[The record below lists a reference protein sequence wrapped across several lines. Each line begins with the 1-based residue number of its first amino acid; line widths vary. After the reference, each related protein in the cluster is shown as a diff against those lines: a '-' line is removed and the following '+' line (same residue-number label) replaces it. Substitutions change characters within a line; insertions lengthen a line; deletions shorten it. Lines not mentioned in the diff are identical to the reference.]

1 MTALLDAPVLD
12 VALLE
17 SRQPE
22 VPLVCTR
29 GHYHGDTETE
39 PCHRTAQWEAF
50 CFGCG
55 HIFRRCQPHYD
66 RDWGVAHDPKWEGTE
81 WDDVCHACVMCNA
94 RVYIQQYG
102 RLPS

>member
-1 MTALLDAPVLD
+1 MTLTLDAPVLD
-12 VALLE
+12 VTLLE

-29 GHYHGDTETE
+29 GGYPGDDAD
-39 PCHRTAQWEAF
+39 PCDRVAKWEAM
-50 CFGCG
+50 CLGCG
-55 HIFRRCQPHYD
+55 HIFRRCQPHYEED
-66 RDWGVAHDPKWEGTE
+66 YQMAKEQGWAGTE
-81 WDDVCHACVMCNA
+81 WDDVCHTCVMCNA

>member
-12 VALLE
+12 VTLLE

-29 GHYHGDTETE
+29 GGIPSDDAE
-39 PCHRTAQWEAF
+39 PCDRVAKWEAF

-55 HIFRRCQPHYD
+55 HIFRRCQPHYEED
-66 RDWGVAHDPKWEGTE
+66 VWTALMPGPDPT
-81 WDDVCHACVMCNA
+81 WDNVCHRCAVCDTL
-94 RVYIQQYG
+94 VYIQQYG